1 MDAVITIEADLNAI
15 IKEVCIGKY
24 KFQQNLKSVYCL
36 YLQPCMI
43 MHLSAAISGGVTPGN
58 PRAFAQ
64 RRLQIPPTQK
74 EDFLTKSYKR
84 PSPGGKEVCFAKSNS
99 AFENIYLP

>member
-36 YLQPCMI
+36 YLQPCMV
-43 MHLSAAISGGVTPGN
+43 MHLSAAISGGWPRGTPEHLHN
-58 PRAFAQ
+58 
-64 RRLQIPPTQK
+64 
-74 EDFLTKSYKR
+74 DVYKSPLPKR
-84 PSPGGKEVCFAKSNS
+84 KIF
-99 AFENIYLP
+99 

>member
-1 MDAVITIEADLNAI
+1 
-15 IKEVCIGKY
+15 
-24 KFQQNLKSVYCL
+24 
-36 YLQPCMI
+36 
-43 MHLSAAISGGVTPGN
+43 MHLSAAIPGGGVTLGN

-99 AFENIYLP
+99 AFENISICHKLLSIIIPIRVNKI